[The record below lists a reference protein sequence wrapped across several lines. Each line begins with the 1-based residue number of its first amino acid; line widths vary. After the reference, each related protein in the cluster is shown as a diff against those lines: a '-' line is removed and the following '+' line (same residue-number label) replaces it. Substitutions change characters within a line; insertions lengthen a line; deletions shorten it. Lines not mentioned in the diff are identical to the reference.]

1 MPQDGRIPQGPPDR
15 ATAAMI
21 RKSASLLHVLAI
33 DLRTV
38 QSQLG
43 ASGAPRPSL
52 ATREGLIGGNNAAT
66 ASSSSSIS
74 SGHNSTTIHS
84 NTLRG
89 GGHQAAVAA
98 STVTVL
104 SLRASVM
111 TALRCLKATADC
123 THDPPPGSSWEER

>member
-1 MPQDGRIPQGPPDR
+1 
-15 ATAAMI
+15 MI

-52 ATREGLIGGNNAAT
+52 ATREGPIGGNNAAT
-66 ASSSSSIS
+66 ASSSSSGSS

-89 GGHQAAVAA
+89 GGHPAAVAA

-111 TALRCLKATADC
+111 TALRCLKAT
-123 THDPPPGSSWEER
+123 HDPPPGSSWEER

>member
-1 MPQDGRIPQGPPDR
+1 
-15 ATAAMI
+15 MI

-66 ASSSSSIS
+66 ASSSSSSGSS

-123 THDPPPGSSWEER
+123 THDPPPGSSWDER